1 MGIVKLFNQ
10 INLVRFSLLIDLLHL
25 VHLGLGAFNLLER
38 GKVGVVLLITFGDGE
53 TELDHA
59 VDAAGELSGLLEVET
74 GGEEGGVEKQP
85 DEILDGLVG
94 LVSITLGLELS
105 HDRVL
110 GVDLHGLLGNHVAG
124 HGGIAKGLGLH
135 DTLHVG
141 GPAELGGDEGAR
153 RLGETSGDLDL
164 LDLLAKDFLD
174 EGAETFEVS
183 LELLGLLLLLL
194 VIEVE
199 TFLGD
204 GLELLAIV
212 LLDLL
217 DGVLIDGVDEVKDLE
232 ALLLETFEEGGR
244 GNSGDGLTG
253 DVVDVFLALLHAVAV
268 LLEGDGLLTGLGG
281 LVTEKIGNLVAVGGV
296 LVDTELEVLA
306 ELLVELGVVL
316 LVLGDL
322 VEELEALLDEI
333 LLDDAQDLVLL
344 ESLTGDVQGK
354 ILRVDD
360 TLDEGEPLGDDVL
373 AVIHDEDTADVQLD
387 VVALLLAFEHVEG
400 STAGGEKERLELE
413 LTFNGEV
420 LDGKVV
426 FPVVGDGLVEG
437 TVLLGGDVI
446 GLAHPEGL
454 LLVELLP
461 LVRDLLDLLGLLFLL
476 LLGVLIDL
484 LDLGFITLFLLFLL
498 LFGIGVGD
506 LLLGGLLDVEL
517 DGETN
522 ELGMLLD
529 EILEAALLEVLG
541 LILLQ
546 VKDDLGTALDLT
558 VGLLLILGDG
568 ERTTG
573 GGLPDELLVL
583 NVAGNNGDLVGD
595 EVSGI
600 ETDTEP
606 VLRNSQKQNDET
618 IVKWNGQ
625 KHCSCWKI

>member
-1 MGIVKLFNQ
+1 M
-10 INLVRFSLLIDLLHL
+10 
-25 VHLGLGAFNLLER
+25 
-38 GKVGVVLLITFGDGE
+38 
-53 TELDHA
+53 
-59 VDAAGELSGLLEVET
+59 DAASELGGLLEVET
-74 GGEEGGVEKQP
+74 GGEEGGVEEQP
-85 DEILDGLVG
+85 DEVLDGLVG
-94 LVSITLGLELS
+94 LVGITLGLELA
-105 HDRVL
+105 HDGVL
-110 GVDLHGLLGNHVAG
+110 AVDLHGLLGNHVGG
-124 HGGIAKGLGLH
+124 HGGITEGLGLH
-135 DTLHVG
+135 DALHVG
-141 GPAELGGDEGAR
+141 GPAELGSDEGAGG
-153 RLGETSGDLDL
+153 LGEASGDLDL

-174 EGAETFEVS
+174 EGAETFVLG
-183 LELLGLLLLLL
+183 LELLGLLLLIL

-217 DGVLIDGVDEVKDLE
+217 DGVLIDGVDEVEDLE
-232 ALLLETFEEGGR
+232 ALLLEAFEEGGLLD
-244 GNSGDGLTG
+244 GGDGLTG
-253 DVVDVFLALLHAVAV
+253 DVEDVLLALLHAVAV
-268 LLEGDGLLTGLGG
+268 LLEGDELLTGLGG
-281 LVTEKIGNLVAVGGV
+281 LVPEEIGDLVAVGGV
-296 LVDTELEVLA
+296 LVDAELEVLA

-344 ESLTGDVQGK
+344 EGLTGDVQGK
-354 ILRVDD
+354 ILGVDD

-387 VVALLLAFEHVEG
+387 VVTLLLAFEHVERG
-400 STAGGEKERLELE
+400 AAGGEEERLELE
-413 LTFNGEV
+413 LTLDGEV

-426 FPVVGDGLVEG
+426 LPVVGDGLVEG

-461 LVRDLLDLLGLLFLL
+461 LVRDLLDLLGLLLL
-476 LLGVLIDL
+476 FLLGVLIDL
-484 LDLGFITLFLLFLL
+484 LDLGFITLLFLLFLL
-498 LFGIGVGD
+498 FLGIRVGD

-517 DGETN
+517 DRETD

-546 VKDDLGTALDLT
+546 VKDNLGTALDLT

-573 GGLPDELLVL
+573 GGLPDVLLVL
-583 NVAGNNGDLVGD
+583 KAAGDDGDLVGD

-606 VLRNSQKQNDET
+606 FFPKRILKD
-618 IVKWNGQ
+618 
-625 KHCSCWKI
+625 